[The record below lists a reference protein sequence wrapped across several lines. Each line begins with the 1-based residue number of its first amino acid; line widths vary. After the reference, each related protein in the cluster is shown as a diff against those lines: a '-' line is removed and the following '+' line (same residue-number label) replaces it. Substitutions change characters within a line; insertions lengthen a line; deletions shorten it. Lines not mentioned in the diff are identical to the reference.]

1 MPILLRFL
9 KAFIIQACD
18 PGGTMPVYEY
28 TGLNSSGKTMK
39 GILDADSPVAARH
52 KLRGSGIFPVEVRE
66 ALSKPSGLPSGPVSI
81 LGLLKGVK
89 PGEISAMTRQLSV
102 LLGAGVPLVKSLDAL
117 ISQITNAQ
125 LKKIMAQ
132 IKESVNQG
140 NSLAFSLS
148 QHPKVFS
155 NIYINM
161 VHSGEASGSLD
172 VVLDRLAEF
181 GEHQQALRSRFKAA
195 LAYPVFMSL
204 IGILVLFF
212 LITFIVPNI
221 TRVFTEMHQSLP
233 LPTMVLIEVSN
244 FLLSF
249 WWAILLVIFSGIVIL
264 RQSKKRPGVGYIW
277 DKIKLR
283 IPVLGSINQKIALAR
298 FGGTLGSLL
307 QSGVPLIS
315 ALQIVGR
322 IVGNSLIARV
332 IDNAVDDIQA
342 GKSLASTLSQSQWFP
357 SMVIQMIS
365 VGEQS
370 GELEAMLNKIADT
383 HEREVES
390 HIMALTSML
399 EPVMILIMGLIVGF
413 IVISIL
419 LPIFEMNQ
427 MIR

>member
-1 MPILLRFL
+1 
-9 KAFIIQACD
+9 
-18 PGGTMPVYEY
+18 MPVYEY
-28 TGLNSSGKTMK
+28 AGLNSSGKSMK
-39 GILDADSPVAARH
+39 GILDADSPVAARQ
-52 KLRGSGIFPVEVRE
+52 KLRGSGIFPVEVKE
-66 ALSKPSGLPSGPVSI
+66 AVSKPSGLPSGPVSI

-89 PGEISAMTRQLSV
+89 PGEVFAMTRQLSV
-102 LLGAGVPLVKSLDAL
+102 LLGAGVPLVKSLEAL
-117 ISQITNAQ
+117 ISQITNPM

-140 NSLAFSLS
+140 NSLALSVS
-148 QHPKVFS
+148 QHPRIFS

-181 GEHQQALRSRFKAA
+181 GERQQALRGRFKAA

-204 IGILVLFF
+204 IGTLVLFF

-221 TRVFTEMHQSLP
+221 TRVFTEMHQTLP

-249 WWAILLVIFSGIVIL
+249 WWAILLVIFTGIVIL

-298 FGGTLGSLL
+298 FGRTLGSLL

-315 ALQIVGR
+315 ALEIVGK
-322 IVGNSLIARV
+322 IVGNSLIAKV

-357 SMVIQMIS
+357 SMVVQMIS

-370 GELEAMLNKIADT
+370 GEIEAMLNKIADI

>member
-9 KAFIIQACD
+9 KTFIIQACD

-117 ISQITNAQ
+117 ISQITNPQ